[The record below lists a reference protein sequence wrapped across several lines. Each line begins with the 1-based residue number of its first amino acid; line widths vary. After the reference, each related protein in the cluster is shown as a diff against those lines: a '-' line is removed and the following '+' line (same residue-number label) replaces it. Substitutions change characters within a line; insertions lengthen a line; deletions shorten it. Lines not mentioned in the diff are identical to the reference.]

1 MPVAAAVPTPLCP
14 QADLGQHPLGT
25 GPWRFVAW
33 QHDDYL
39 VFARNPEYWGGAPAA
54 DTLTVRI
61 IPEPLTRAAEFEA
74 RRLSVMQVPVGETVR
89 WRQQHPDLLLEKP
102 ALRVVYV
109 ALNNRRGP
117 LQNPKVRQAIN
128 YAVNVPEVLATVYG
142 GRGIL
147 ARGAIP
153 PGLAASDTARPGYQY
168 DPALAKRLLAPAGL
182 SRGMAL
188 QLRRH
193 GRHAAPARV

>member
-1 MPVAAAVPTPLCP
+1 MPVAAVVPAPLPP
-14 QADLGQHPLGT
+14 QADLGQHPVGT
-25 GPWRFVAW
+25 GPWRFVSW

-39 VFARNPEYWGGAPAA
+39 VFARNPDYWGGPPAA

-74 RRLSVMQVPVGETVR
+74 GRLSVMEVPFGETTR

-117 LQNPKVRQAIN
+117 PRDARVRQAIN
-128 YAVNVPEVLATVYG
+128 YAVNVPEVLASVYG
-142 GRGIL
+142 GGGIP
-147 ARGAIP
+147 APGGVP
-153 PGLAASDTARPGYQY
+153 PRAAGGGHQNRKSTALNSSHSQKSC
-168 DPALAKRLLAPAGL
+168 AVFCL
-182 SRGMAL
+182 
-188 QLRRH
+188 
-193 GRHAAPARV
+193 

>member
-1 MPVAAAVPTPLCP
+1 MRALPVTTLACLVVTTACGGGGDGQSPARGSQLTYYETYDPRSLDPALSTDVPTGEMVTLAYDGLTQFDP
-14 QADLGQHPLGT
+14 DGGQHPVGS

-39 VFARNPEYWGGAPAA
+39 RFARNQDYWAGAPAA

-74 RRLSVMQVPVGETVR
+74 GRLSVMEVPFGETAR
-89 WRQQHPDLLLEKP
+89 WRREHPELLLEKP

-117 LQNPKVRQAIN
+117 LRNVRVRQAIRSEERR
-128 YAVNVPEVLATVYG
+128 VGKEC
-142 GRGIL
+142 R
-147 ARGAIP
+147 
-153 PGLAASDTARPGYQY
+153 
-168 DPALAKRLLAPAGL
+168 
-182 SRGMAL
+182 SRWS
-188 QLRRH
+188 
-193 GRHAAPARV
+193 PY